1 MIDRQLEV
9 RRLLCVGVLRGALTY
24 GTSVSKPWRVTT
36 RRNVLLFVSVLH
48 GLGREQVL
56 LAELVYDFPPFP
68 RLSARIS
75 AQSAQSFHLSSSR
88 ASSRNDHGSI
98 LEAV

>member
-75 AQSAQSFHLSSSR
+75 AQSFHLSSSR